1 MNPEPNST
9 PQKDNSNPQPS
20 EQKNDLKMA
29 ANENPRANANIKQ
42 APFEKTTESTNEA
55 DNVGTEITDGEG
67 G

>member
-1 MNPEPNST
+1 MNPEPDST
-9 PQKDNSNPQPS
+9 SKKDNDNTTSSQ
-20 EQKNDLKMA
+20 QNDLKMA

-42 APFEKTTESTNEA
+42 APFEKNTESTNEA

>member
-1 MNPEPNST
+1 MNPEPNSA
-9 PQKDNSNPQPS
+9 PKKDNDNISSQ
-20 EQKNDLKMA
+20 QNDLKMA

-42 APFEKTTESTNEA
+42 APFEKTTQSTNEA